1 MKRKGPSDTGLR
13 AARSMKRCLQRFHA
27 HVQRS
32 RIVTE
37 IESYRVKRH
46 DVKKKENCTLCLE
59 SVKAGDKVAKLD
71 CGHVF
76 HCGNQNSATRS
87 HGTHGKGALAHC
99 RGIVFWLVNRRTC
112 PNCRTKIL
120 PFTERITQ
128 NQRAIK
134 KIHKNKWQL
143 DFVDDRIRRVMFDKI
158 AQVCVEAV
166 KTYDSATVQML
177 SAEELYRYNRKTA
190 AKVELALFT
199 RSSNLEAYSDAATLK
214 YRVLLQ
220 VESLLSQRID
230 EMKK

>member
-1 MKRKGPSDTGLR
+1 MKRKGASDAGLR

-37 IESYRVKRH
+37 MESYRVKRQ
-46 DVKKKENCTLCLE
+46 DVRKKENCTLCLE
-59 SVKAGDKVAKLD
+59 AVQAGDKVAKLD

-76 HCGNQNSATRS
+76 HCGNQNGATKS
-87 HGTHGKGALAHC
+87 HGKRALAHC
-99 RGIVFWLVNRRTC
+99 RGIVYWLVNRRTC

-128 NQRAIK
+128 IK
-134 KIHKNKWQL
+134 RGSMKKQQKDKWQL

-158 AQVCVEAV
+158 AQICVEAV
-166 KTYDSATVQML
+166 STYDSTTVQSL
-177 SAEELYRYNRKTA
+177 SKEELYRYNRKTA

-199 RSSNLEAYSDAATLK
+199 RSENLQTYSNDATLK

-220 VESLLSQRID
+220 VESLLSQRIHD
-230 EMKK
+230 MKN